1 MIRTLIVLLLL
12 ASGIAQANVST
23 EAAGLAPHPININT
37 ATADEIDA
45 ALVNIGPKRAQ
56 RIVEYRGYHGPF
68 KQPEDVMEVP
78 YIGPRL
84 FRTNE
89 DFIRVN

>member
-1 MIRTLIVLLLL
+1 MVRTLIFLLLL
-12 ASGIAQANVST
+12 VSGIAQANVSA
-23 EAAGLAPHPININT
+23 EAADLAPHPININT
-37 ATADEIDA
+37 ATAEEIDA

-84 FRTNE
+84 FRANQGL
-89 DFIRVN
+89 IRVN

>member
-1 MIRTLIVLLLL
+1 MLRTLVVLLLL
-12 ASGIAQANVST
+12 ACGIAQANVPAAAAE
-23 EAAGLAPHPININT
+23 EAPRPVNINT
-37 ATADEIDA
+37 ASAAEIDA
-45 ALVNIGPKRAQ
+45 SLINIGPKRAQ

-84 FRTNE
+84 FEANQP
-89 DFIRVN
+89 FIRVN